1 VKSENGDT
9 VEHKDRIARMRP
21 LTDRHAVVTGGGSGI
36 GLACARRLAEDGART
51 TIIGRTSAVD
61 AAASLRAAG
70 FDVDAIECDLADV
83 EAARQVGDRL
93 AAEERI
99 DVLVNNAGIIYREP
113 AETHDPREW
122 ERVLDVNLRS
132 VWALTQPLGAAMV
145 GRGFGRIVTIASLLS
160 FQGGINVVSYATT
173 KHAVVGMTKT
183 LANEWAPHGVTV
195 NCIAPGYIATNN
207 TSALRDDEAREA
219 EIRSR
224 IPAARWGD
232 PEDVAGAA
240 SYLVGP
246 DAAYVNGHTLVVDG
260 GWLAR

>member
-1 VKSENGDT
+1 M
-9 VEHKDRIARMRP
+9 EHEDRSGRSRA
-21 LTDRHAVVTGGGSGI
+21 LEGRHALVTGGGSGI

-51 TIIGRTSAVD
+51 TILGRASAV
-61 AAASLRAAG
+61 AAAADLRAEG
-70 FDVDAIECDLADV
+70 LDVDAVECDLSDV
-83 EAARQVGDRL
+83 AATRELAERL
-93 AAEERI
+93 ASEEKI
-99 DVLVNNAGIIYREP
+99 DILVNNAGIIYREP

-122 ERVLDVNLRS
+122 ERVLDVNLRA

-145 GRGFGRIVTIASLLS
+145 ERGFGRIVTIASLLS

-183 LANEWAPHGVTV
+183 LANEWASHGVTV

-207 TSALRDDEAREA
+207 TTALREDEAREA

-224 IPAARWGD
+224 IPAGRWGTPD
-232 PEDVAGAA
+232 DVARAA
-240 SYLVGP
+240 AFLVGP
-246 DAAYVNGHTLVVDG
+246 DAGYVNGHTLVVDG